1 MPALETV
8 KEKQESI
15 SIHRSFGTSRDVE
28 FGLYAPE
35 AKKVYIAGKFN
46 DWNREQNPMKKGTD
60 GYWRIK
66 IKLSTGKHEYKYFV
80 DGAWAQ
86 DVPCAELVPNPF
98 GTSNCVITVK

>member
-1 MPALETV
+1 MPAVETI
-8 KEKQESI
+8 KEMKEVI
-15 SIHRSFGTSRDVE
+15 SIPRGSGTSRNVE

-46 DWNREQNPMKKGTD
+46 DWNMEQYPMKKGKD

-66 IKLSTGKHEYKYFV
+66 IKLSTGTHEYKYFV

-86 DVPCAELVPNPF
+86 DVSGAALVPNPF
-98 GTSNCVITVK
+98 GTSNCVISVK

>member
-8 KEKQESI
+8 KAMKESI
-15 SIHRSFGTSRDVE
+15 SIPKGSGMSRDVE

-46 DWNREQNPMKKGTD
+46 NWSTEQYPMKKGKD

-66 IKLSTGKHEYKYFV
+66 IKLSTGSQEYKYFV

-86 DVPCAELVPNPF
+86 DVPCAALVPNPF
-98 GTSNCVITVK
+98 GTSNCVISVK